1 MKLSMAGH
9 MRMEQRMKLAPRMIQ
24 SMEILQLPALAL
36 LEKIEAELN
45 TNPVLEQAEPDDETQ
60 SQTQLDTPVETPD
73 ESSETADSD
82 DANKP
87 EEFQRLESVDEGFV
101 DYLSRAS
108 SFRTSRYDSEP
119 DKKIEAMQNTAAKGQ
134 SLHEFLTEQWRLVDA
149 GNKTKK
155 AGQLIIDYIDERG
168 YLQVRL
174 EQLHNKDKHDFT
186 LEHLTEALK
195 LIQQLEPAGIG
206 ARDLVECLLIQIDQ
220 SETDMS
226 FEKRLVSEY
235 MPKLLE
241 NQLPWIAK
249 KMNCSLDRINQAIA
263 NMRKFDT
270 SPGLQITKD
279 KNHPVTVDVIV
290 DLDDNDGFSVRLAD
304 MTIPPLRINH
314 FYKKMSRDR
323 NLDGKTK
330 EFLQNNIRS
339 AHWLMDAIEQR
350 KQTLLRVSRSI
361 VKHQLEFFKKGQ
373 LHLKPLPM
381 ATIADDVGVHLA
393 TVSRAVADKYVQC
406 PQGIL
411 PLRGFFSGGLETTD
425 GQSQSFDV
433 VRTMLQQIVDSED
446 KSKPLNDDQIREK
459 LENMGIK
466 KIARRTIA
474 KYRKLLNV
482 PTARF
487 RKKY

>member
-1 MKLSMAGH
+1 
-9 MRMEQRMKLAPRMIQ
+9 MKLAPRMIQ